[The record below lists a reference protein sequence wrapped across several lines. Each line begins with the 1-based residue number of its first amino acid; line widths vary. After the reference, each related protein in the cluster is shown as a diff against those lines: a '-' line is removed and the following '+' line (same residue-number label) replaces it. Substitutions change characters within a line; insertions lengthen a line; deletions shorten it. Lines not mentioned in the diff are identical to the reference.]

1 MSSATLPPRH
11 GAHGAHRRS
20 PVPGGTGLMDGTT
33 TGTALLARALLRRT
47 RWSWL
52 AWILCLVSVFPA
64 TAGAYRATVPDTAA
78 GAEMARSLGANPTMR
93 AILGPPFDLLHVGPF
108 VMWRVGTFA
117 IALAG
122 IMAILGVVKSTR
134 AEEEDGRLE
143 LLRSGAIGRHAPL
156 AAAVLVALGACAAV
170 GLLVGA
176 AMVGPSGDA
185 AGSLALGLGVAL
197 GASVWVGVGA
207 VAAQVTES
215 ARGARGLAL
224 GALGAAYGLRAVADG
239 SDPMITALQWASPLD
254 WPALSR
260 PYADERWLVLLLP
273 AAVTASLVA
282 LAFVL
287 EGRRDHGA
295 GLRAAALGPAD
306 APRSLRDAPS
316 LTWRLDRTS
325 VISWSIGLLIFAYGV
340 GTLATSL
347 GDLLA
352 DNPQLAERFRRMG
365 AGAQD
370 LQDAFYVAMIGILV
384 PIVALLALQLFGVL
398 RREEDRGHAELLLS
412 TAVSRTQLL
421 ASHVA
426 AGVLVPTLV
435 LVGVGGAMALPQV
448 LAGQGVGLAGTLA
461 VASLAQVPGIL
472 LVLGLAVALHG
483 WLPRLGLV
491 PWLVVGW
498 SLAMSWL
505 GEVMGLPEA
514 LIRATPFA
522 PLPRMPVEEPTWM
535 PIAVTLLAAL
545 ALMILGLVGY
555 RRRDLSAG

>member
-1 MSSATLPPRH
+1 MSTATLAPRH
-11 GAHGAHRRS
+11 RTQRTPRQGR
-20 PVPGGTGLMDGTT
+20 GGDTAI
-33 TGTALLARALLRRT
+33 TGTSLLARALVRRT

-52 AWILCLVSVFPA
+52 AWIVCLVGIFPA
-64 TAGAYRATVPDTAA
+64 TAGAYRQSVPGTAA
-78 GAEMARSLGANPTMR
+78 GAEMARTLAANPTMR
-93 AILGPPFDLLHVGPF
+93 AILGPPFDLLNVGPF

-122 IMAILGVVKSTR
+122 IMAILGVVKGTR

-143 LLRSGAIGRHAPL
+143 LLRSGAVGRHAPL
-156 AAAVLVALGACAAV
+156 AASALVSLAGCAAV
-170 GLLVGA
+170 GLLAGA
-176 AMVGPSGDA
+176 AMAGPSGDVI
-185 AGSLALGLGVAL
+185 GSVALGLAVGL
-197 GASVWVGVGA
+197 GAAVWVGVAA

-239 SDPMITALQWASPLD
+239 SDPMITGLQWASPLD

-273 AAVTASLVA
+273 AALTAVLVT

-295 GLRAAALGPAD
+295 GLRPAALGPAD
-306 APRSLRDAPS
+306 ASRSLRDAPS
-316 LTWRLDRTS
+316 LTWRLDRTT
-325 VISWSIGLLIFAYGV
+325 VVSWSIGLAIFAYGM
-340 GTLATSL
+340 GTLASSL
-347 GDLLA
+347 STLLA
-352 DNPQLAERFRRMG
+352 DNPALAERFRRMG

-398 RREEDRGHAELLLS
+398 RREEERGHAELLLS
-412 TAVSRTQLL
+412 TEVSRPQLL
-421 ASHVA
+421 VSHVA
-426 AGVLVPTLV
+426 AAVLVPTLV
-435 LVGVGGAMALPQV
+435 LVGLGFFMALPQV
-448 LAGQGVGLAGTLA
+448 VAGDGLGLAATLAGAGLAQL
-461 VASLAQVPGIL
+461 PGVL
-472 LVLGLAVALHG
+472 VVLGLAVALHG

-514 LIRATPFA
+514 FVRATPFA
-522 PLPRMPVEEPTWM
+522 PLPRLPVEQLAWT
-535 PIAVTLLAAL
+535 PIVVSLLVAL
-545 ALMILGLVGY
+545 ALMAVGLVGY
-555 RRRDLSAG
+555 RRRDLSTG